1 MKEKL
6 KKKLQDAVKD
16 YGLSEKAIEALYN
29 SASKGLKDDA
39 SDADIDALVSTFAE
53 IGKEMQA
60 ESTRKVQDAK
70 KSFKKDQQ
78 DDDDHSDDDHSDDDK
93 EDPNEPDWFKKYR
106 KSVEKQISDLKKE
119 NETIT
124 NEKKIADRKSEI
136 AALAKEL
143 GIPDYLMKNYSIADD
158 ADARKQL
165 TEFKQDLVNNKL
177 LPKDAGGDKITEQA
191 ALEAEAEDW
200 VKNLPEK

>member
-16 YGLSEKAIEALYN
+16 CGLSEKAIEALFN

-39 SDADIDALVSTFAE
+39 TDSDIDAIVSTFAE
-53 IGKEMQA
+53 IGREMQA

-70 KSFKKDQQ
+70 KSSKKNSAE
-78 DDDDHSDDDHSDDDK
+78 DDDPNGEGDEDDD
-93 EDPNEPDWFKKYR
+93 EDPKEPSWFRKYR
-106 KSVEKQISDLKKE
+106 KSVEKEKAEMRKEIDTLKQ
-119 NETIT
+119 
-124 NEKKIADRKSEI
+124 EKTVADRKTEI
-136 AALAKEL
+136 ATIAKEL
-143 GIPDYLMKNYSIADD
+143 GIPDYLMKNYAIADD

-177 LPKDAGGDKITEQA
+177 LPKDAGGAKATEQA
-191 ALEAEAEDW
+191 AIEAEEEDW
-200 VKNLPEK
+200 VKNLPE